1 MVLKRLD
8 GHRGAEAH
16 IAASDDQHVQHLTL
30 RSLLHFIA
38 YIEHASSASYHRG
51 IIDNAEVGTVS
62 RVITSQFNS
71 CLMGYQVS
79 VVAQVLTV
87 QKQATNVV
95 YNLDDGT
102 AQIEARH
109 WVDPSAMDEDEENPI
124 TYG

>member
-1 MVLKRLD
+1 
-8 GHRGAEAH
+8 
-16 IAASDDQHVQHLTL
+16 
-30 RSLLHFIA
+30 
-38 YIEHASSASYHRG
+38 
-51 IIDNAEVGTVS
+51 
-62 RVITSQFNS
+62 
-71 CLMGYQVS
+71 MGYQVS

-124 TYG
+124 TDG

>member
-1 MVLKRLD
+1 MTVKQITTAEQPYSD
-8 GHRGAEAH
+8 GEW
-16 IAASDDQHVQHLTL
+16 
-30 RSLLHFIA
+30 
-38 YIEHASSASYHRG
+38 

-62 RVITSQFNS
+62 SVNTSQFNS